1 MRCSGR
7 NVSTNELIA
16 VEASGVID
24 RVEPLLG
31 AEDRGEWLAP
41 GFIDLQVNGFA
52 GVDYNSP
59 GASREEI
66 ERSIRALLS
75 TGVTRFLPTII
86 TGSAEDMLGA
96 LRNLAQA

>member
-7 NVSTNELIA
+7 DVSTRELVV
-16 VEASGVID
+16 VEGSGVIQS
-24 RVEPLLG
+24 VEPLFT
-31 AEDRGEWLAP
+31 AEDPHVWLAP

-59 GASREEI
+59 AAPHEEI
-66 ERSIRALLS
+66 ERSIRALFT

-86 TGSAEDMLGA
+86 TGAPEEMLWA
-96 LRNLAQA
+96 LKNL